1 MHVLLKLSRAIDALN
16 QKAGWLATW
25 LVLIACLISAGN
37 AVMRWGFD
45 MSSNAWLE
53 VQWYLFAGMVMLGG
67 AYTLRLNEHVR
78 VDVFYSRYGERT
90 RAWLDLLGAIFFLL
104 PMSVVIGWL
113 SWPLFYGSYAIGEV
127 SGNAGGLIRWP
138 AKILL
143 PIGFLLLTLQGFSE
157 IIKRAAFLS
166 GRIEP
171 ETPGY
176 ERPLQ

>member
-1 MHVLLKLSRAIDALN
+1 MKALLKLSQAIDALN
-16 QKAGWLATW
+16 EKAGWIATW
-25 LVLIACLISAGN
+25 LVLFACLISAGN

-67 AYTLRLNEHVR
+67 GYTLRTNEHVR
-78 VDVFYSRYGERT
+78 VDVFYSRYGERK

-104 PMSVVIGWL
+104 PMSVIIGWL
-113 SWPLFYGSYAIGEV
+113 SWPLFADSYAVGEI

-143 PIGFLLLTLQGFSE
+143 PIGFLLLTLQGISE
-157 IIKRAAFLS
+157 IIKRAAVLRGHVDPDMPS
-166 GRIEP
+166 
-171 ETPGY
+171 Y